1 MIVSVASICSFVP
14 MQVESNVDNTLNS
27 FVTVSSFALDLMP
40 SFVERINGPDDFE
53 KFKEKA
59 TKYGLP
65 MMLSFSFDRQV
76 MNELKYLS
84 TEFRRRVLIA
94 HISFTKTENKEI
106 FYKYGVRGQSLMVED
121 PTDTDS
127 GESGQYAVT
136 FDGKWNLHRLT
147 SFFSEHALESEVT
160 PKPITDDK
168 ASVDKKKK
176 DATEKTEKVKTEK
189 ATSDKK
195 EKDATETTERVETE
209 L

>member
-1 MIVSVASICSFVP
+1 
-14 MQVESNVDNTLNS
+14 
-27 FVTVSSFALDLMP
+27 MP
-40 SFVERINGPDDFE
+40 SFVERINGADDFE
-53 KFKEKA
+53 KFKKKA

-94 HISFTKTENKEI
+94 HISFTKKENKEI

-160 PKPITDDK
+160 PKPTTDEK
-168 ASVDKKKK
+168 VTVDKKEKV
-176 DATEKTEKVKTEK
+176 ATEKTEQVNTEK
-189 ATSDKK
+189 VTVDKK
-195 EKDATETTERVETE
+195 EKEDATETTERIKTE